1 MKFVRQYIQETVAAS
16 TPEEFDLRMN
26 AIFAKASKSGKEPD
40 IHYYPD
46 GYSATVRYY
55 IHTEIAETL
64 AEEYELKGMGKTCY
78 ECPLY
83 SLPEDRRV
91 KYTHCDHG
99 GKISANDPA
108 CNYYYECYGRQPVR
122 TDKVIPIAK

>member
-1 MKFVRQYIQETVAAS
+1 MKFVRQYVQETVAAS
-16 TPEEFDLRMN
+16 SPEEFDTRMN

-99 GKISANDPA
+99 GKISANSDA
-108 CNYYYECYGRQPVR
+108 CDWYYEVYVHPAVR
-122 TDKVIPIAK
+122 TGKVVSIAK